1 MPIIL
6 KSSFLLTFHT
16 CLVGSHSFLKRP
28 LLFIVLYP
36 PWSSNQIGWVFLL
49 NPLISNTVCW
59 WILSLHIRNS
69 PEPQTFTIHPQY
81 LQLFRS
87 NQNPSSGLTTYALLS
102 APCSKQWPPPPAHTP
117 WTSPSPS
124 PLPHRTSQ
132 ICPVTTLAQTTLVS
146 CLLYV
151 NNLLT
156 SLFLALWPSF
166 QSFLL
171 FQLGNLSK
179 RENLVVTL
187 PYNFSRTPLC
197 SSDTFTPIQWF
208 MRSCIAQS
216 FFTFC
221 SWSISTD

>member
-16 CLVGSHSFLKRP
+16 CLVGSDSLLKRP

-69 PEPQTFTIHPQY
+69 PEPQTSTIHPQY

-87 NQNPSSGLTTYALLS
+87 NRNPSSGLTTYALLN

-117 WTSPSPS
+117 TQTLDLPFSFSPPSPYLS
-124 PLPHRTSQ
+124 DLPCHYPGSDYSGILPTLRQQPPNIS
-132 ICPVTTLAQTTLVS
+132 ISSTLA
-146 CLLYV
+146 
-151 NNLLT
+151 
-156 SLFLALWPSF
+156 FLP
-166 QSFLL
+166 
-171 FQLGNLSK
+171 
-179 RENLVVTL
+179 V
-187 PYNFSRTPLC
+187 FSIVPTR
-197 SSDTFTPIQWF
+197 
-208 MRSCIAQS
+208 
-216 FFTFC
+216 
-221 SWSISTD
+221 